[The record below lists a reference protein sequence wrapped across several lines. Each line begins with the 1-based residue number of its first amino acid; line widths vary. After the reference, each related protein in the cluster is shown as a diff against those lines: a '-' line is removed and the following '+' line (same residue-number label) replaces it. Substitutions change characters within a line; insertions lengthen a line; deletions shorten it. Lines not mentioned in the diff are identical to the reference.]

1 MAPESPGSPTE
12 QAYRQYLRS
21 VKDAWADLDVEA
33 LDLKASTTS
42 PVVPLGCGGTLGTIF
57 CFPTLAG
64 SGPFIAATPT
74 QAAAR
79 TQVGPN
85 FCVGTI
91 FCAFSLAAEPPS

>member
-33 LDLKASTTS
+33 LDLKASTTL

-57 CFPTLAG
+57 CFPTLAA
-64 SGPFIAATPT
+64 SGPSIAAGPT
-74 QAAAR
+74 HI
-79 TQVGPN
+79 VPN

-91 FCAFSLAAEPPS
+91 FCAFTLAAEPPS